1 MPVVPPSG
9 RLEHG
14 GVFWIEAAAFRMDF
28 IILNVNGIDLS
39 KATHEEAVEAFKNA
53 AEPIAVEVLRR
64 APCTTKVNVGDKC
77 RTVCTCNVGTQTDLQ
92 SEDFLWKMLQ
102 NCPSPL
108 SPMSPM
114 TPTGKSD
121 VDFDGLCEEPLI
133 DSELM
138 NDLEG
143 MENMDMPIIDEDGLD
158 KAYEMEYE
166 EIVLCRNSGSDKLG
180 LTLCYGQEDD
190 IGIFISEVDP
200 NFIAGEDGR
209 IKEGDQILQIN
220 GEDVHNKDQAL
231 ELFAQQ
237 VETTMLVC
245 RPQLRLEDC
254 LYDERNALL
263 DDLQLDMLEQ
273 THQEAMQF
281 TSLLEQDDDDDD
293 DDDECDDQDGQTDTT
308 GTTTTGSTNPHEKD
322 SGVGRATDGASNTTD
337 DDAGSNQ
344 KFPMDSA
351 SLGSGEMRYSNDS
364 FTSNEAQETE
374 YNGQISLEDCMKF
387 QAALESKCDKH
398 MRSDTDESMRGKDSK
413 VMRLG
418 SDSMETTSAS
428 GDSLNRNCRN
438 RLGSDPE
445 EDQSLEQLNG
455 QSSSQLSSPVTNGNM
470 ADVFGESKDID
481 TEKDTRNMDSS
492 SAKSSPKHRPGELV
506 IGDTEDSADESPAPL
521 TVQKTPKRQ
530 PSDSTVRQH
539 RAPRTVP
546 GSPSRS
552 KSSSSSSRDRS
563 KSDRS
568 SSSDSRK
575 AKGSP
580 AKSQSQQ
587 QQTPHQLLQ
596 QQLQQQL
603 PLDRNVPLL
612 PYPRRPAT
620 NPHLRGQQFNR
631 NPYLMQQEHQA
642 QLIRNNWKLQQQHQ
656 SLRQNMQKYGSMQS
670 ILSIPA
676 HAKHY
681 RSYMHLV
688 TQNEEN
694 ALTAADS
701 GTDRSARSA
710 EWKVKIR
717 SDGTRYI
724 TKKSTARDRVLK
736 ERANRIREERTG
748 GLTTDDEAVSEMKLG
763 KYWSKDDR
771 KRHLERARD
780 QKRRR
785 EYMVQARMECLQE
798 QDELE
803 GKKAVNIVELSHR
816 KLLKKKGRKMLM
828 DDFTTVQEMLVHG
841 TRISPETAKE
851 FNPWL
856 NVTTV

>member
-1 MPVVPPSG
+1 
-9 RLEHG
+9 
-14 GVFWIEAAAFRMDF
+14 
-28 IILNVNGIDLS
+28 
-39 KATHEEAVEAFKNA
+39 
-53 AEPIAVEVLRR
+53 
-64 APCTTKVNVGDKC
+64 
-77 RTVCTCNVGTQTDLQ
+77 
-92 SEDFLWKMLQ
+92 
-102 NCPSPL
+102 
-108 SPMSPM
+108 
-114 TPTGKSD
+114 
-121 VDFDGLCEEPLI
+121 
-133 DSELM
+133 
-138 NDLEG
+138 
-143 MENMDMPIIDEDGLD
+143 
-158 KAYEMEYE
+158 
-166 EIVLCRNSGSDKLG
+166 
-180 LTLCYGQEDD
+180 
-190 IGIFISEVDP
+190 
-200 NFIAGEDGR
+200 
-209 IKEGDQILQIN
+209 
-220 GEDVHNKDQAL
+220 
-231 ELFAQQ
+231 
-237 VETTMLVC
+237 
-245 RPQLRLEDC
+245 
-254 LYDERNALL
+254 
-263 DDLQLDMLEQ
+263 
-273 THQEAMQF
+273 
-281 TSLLEQDDDDDD
+281 
-293 DDDECDDQDGQTDTT
+293 
-308 GTTTTGSTNPHEKD
+308 
-322 SGVGRATDGASNTTD
+322 
-337 DDAGSNQ
+337 
-344 KFPMDSA
+344 MDSA
-351 SLGSGEMRYSNDS
+351 SVGSGEMRYSNDS
-364 FTSNEAQETE
+364 FTSGETQETE
-374 YNGQISLEDCMKF
+374 YNGQISLEDCLKF

-418 SDSMETTSAS
+418 SDSMETTSQS

-445 EDQSLEQLNG
+445 VDQSLEQLNG

-470 ADVFGESKDID
+470 ADVFGESSKDID
-481 TEKDTRNMDSS
+481 TERDTRKMDSS

-506 IGDTEDSADESPAPL
+506 IGDTDDSTENIAAPL

-568 SSSDSRK
+568 SSGDSRK

-580 AKSQSQQ
+580 AKTLPHQPQQ
-587 QQTPHQLLQ
+587 QLHPTHLLQ
-596 QQLQQQL
+596 QQLPQ
-603 PLDRNVPLL
+603 DRNVPLL

-620 NPHLRGQQFNR
+620 NPHLRGQQQHFNR
-631 NPYLMQQEHQA
+631 NPYLMQQEQA

-656 SLRQNMQKYGSMQS
+656 SLRQSMQKYGSMQS
-670 ILSIPA
+670 IMSVPA

-688 TQNEEN
+688 SQNEEN
-694 ALTAADS
+694 QLTAADS
-701 GTDRSARSA
+701 GTDRSTRSA

-736 ERANRIREERTG
+736 ERANRIREERG
-748 GLTTDDEAVSEMKLG
+748 GGMTTDDEAVSEMKLG
-763 KYWSKDDR
+763 RYWSKEDR
-771 KRHLERARD
+771 KQHLERARD

-785 EYMVQARMECLQE
+785 EFMMQARMACLQE

-803 GKKAVNIVELSHR
+803 GKKTVNMIELSHK